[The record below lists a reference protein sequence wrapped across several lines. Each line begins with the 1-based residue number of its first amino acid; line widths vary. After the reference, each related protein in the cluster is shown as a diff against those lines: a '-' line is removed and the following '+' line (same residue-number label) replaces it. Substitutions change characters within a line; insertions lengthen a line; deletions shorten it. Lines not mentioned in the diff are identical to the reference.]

1 MIAGR
6 YFEEIGRTAL
16 LTAEEERALGLSAIG
31 GDRAARDHLIRAN
44 LRLVVKIAGDF
55 AHTGVPREELV
66 AEGNVGL
73 VKAVD
78 RYDPR
83 KGARLCTYAAW
94 WIRQAIYRA
103 VARQTSAVGLPP
115 SAAGK
120 LGKLR
125 RVCEQLTNE
134 LGHEPSD
141 DEIADELGLTPAA
154 VSRLKNAA
162 LQSFSLDAPMSE
174 ENSTTLGVRLADAEA
189 EEGAGLMSRTE
200 SCESVGDL
208 LGVLDPREREV
219 IARRFGLGGSPS
231 ERLQD
236 VARRFGLT
244 RERVRQIQD
253 KALRKMRKAHSRRE
267 ATRFLSFVD
276 EVPPSAP
283 LPLRRVAA

>member
-1 MIAGR
+1 VIAGR
-6 YFEEIGRTAL
+6 YFEEIGRTPL
-16 LTAEEERALGLSAIG
+16 LGAEEEEALGQAALA
-31 GDRAARDHLIRAN
+31 GDRTAREHLICAN

-55 AHTGVPREELV
+55 AYTGVPREELV

-73 VKAVD
+73 IKAVD

-94 WIRQAIYRA
+94 WIRQAIYNA

-125 RVCEQLTNE
+125 RVCEQLANE

-154 VSRLKNAA
+154 VTRLKNAA
-162 LQSFSLDAPMSE
+162 LRPFSLDAPVSD
-174 ENSTTLGVRLADAEA
+174 ENSAGLGARLAD
-189 EEGAGLMSRTE
+189 EETEDAAGLMDRIDSFDNLGGLL
-200 SCESVGDL
+200 SVL
-208 LGVLDPREREV
+208 NAREREV
-219 IARRFGLGGSPS
+219 VARRFGLGGTPA

-253 KALRKMRKAHSRRE
+253 KALRKMRNAHSRRE
-267 ATRFLSFVD
+267 ATRFLSVAD
-276 EVPPSAP
+276 AAAP
-283 LPLRRVAA
+283 AAAAPVLGRAA